1 MKVKLL
7 KDWGNHK
14 VDTVLELK
22 DKAVIEKGLKE
33 KVFKEVSK
41 TDK

>member
-14 VDTVLELK
+14 VDTVIELK
-22 DKAVIEKGLKE
+22 DNAVIEKGLKE
-33 KVFKEVSK
+33 KVFKEISK
-41 TDK
+41 SDK